1 MPERDLDLIERI
13 EHLAHQE
20 HELFDRESRGEASTR
35 ERARL
40 REIQDQLDDCYE
52 MLRQRRARRAAG
64 LAEAIAP
71 ATADDRG

>member
-1 MPERDLDLIERI
+1 MLERDLDLIQRI

-20 HELFDRESRGEASTR
+20 HELFDKESRGEASTR
-35 ERARL
+35 ERAGL

-64 LAEAIAP
+64 LAEATAP
-71 ATADDRG
+71 ASAEDSG